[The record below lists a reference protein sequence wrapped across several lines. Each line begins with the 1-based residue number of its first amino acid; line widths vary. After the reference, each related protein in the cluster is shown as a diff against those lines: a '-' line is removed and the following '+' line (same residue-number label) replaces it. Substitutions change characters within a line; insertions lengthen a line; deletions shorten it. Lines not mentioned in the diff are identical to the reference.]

1 MKYSNRSLWR
11 RFISS
16 PFSAVALVVV
26 VFILA
31 RAAINIQGKV
41 ETSAVKLEQAQAE
54 YARLSQR
61 QQDISRRVDYLS
73 TDQGVEAEIRTKYHA
88 IKEGEQV
95 AVIVDGSQAAN
106 ALQSAS
112 GTQATSTPG
121 FWRRLLRTFGL

>member
-1 MKYSNRSLWR
+1 
-11 RFISS
+11 
-16 PFSAVALVVV
+16 
-26 VFILA
+26 
-31 RAAINIQGKV
+31 
-41 ETSAVKLEQAQAE
+41 
-54 YARLSQR
+54 LSQR